1 MEQNTVIHTILLCFD
16 QGPSVIAQYLLYF
29 ETLTALLLSCNC
41 QYHLM
46 WSEHDGACTTV
57 CGWASE
63 LIDVLYCNIVHVCI
77 DRTSSSSCVHN
88 ILCNHDRTPTLSFH
102 LGVFFFQTVAAI
114 LSERMMMFTLP
125 LSSVVLRSNG
135 GGGTGSF
142 HAIIPRTN
150 LPTLPV
156 YWPGIYNIIR
166 YP

>member
-1 MEQNTVIHTILLCFD
+1 
-16 QGPSVIAQYLLYF
+16 
-29 ETLTALLLSCNC
+29 
-41 QYHLM
+41 M
-46 WSEHDGACTTV
+46 WSEHEGACTTV

-142 HAIIPRTN
+142 HAIIPRLTY
-150 LPTLPV
+150 LLYQYTGQESTTSS
-156 YWPGIYNIIR
+156 GIHRLDCRDNAWVQTQ
-166 YP
+166 

>member
-1 MEQNTVIHTILLCFD
+1 MICSLVRFCPMEQNTVIHTILLCFD

-125 LSSVVLRSNG
+125 CRPSSFALMEVEEPGRSTLSYRD
-135 GGGTGSF
+135 
-142 HAIIPRTN
+142 
-150 LPTLPV
+150 
-156 YWPGIYNIIR
+156 
-166 YP
+166 